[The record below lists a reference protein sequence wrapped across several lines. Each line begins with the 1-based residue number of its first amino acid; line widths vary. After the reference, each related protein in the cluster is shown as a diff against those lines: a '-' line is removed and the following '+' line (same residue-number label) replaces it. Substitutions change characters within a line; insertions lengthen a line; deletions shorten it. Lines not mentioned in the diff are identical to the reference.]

1 MNVIKTFDAAMLV
14 ANRLREIV
22 QTNDEL
28 RDKCKGECMVL
39 LGLEPLCRE
48 ASKQLNIEK
57 YSMDQ
62 KEARFFS
69 AFNKASAQESFHKA
83 YSTMF
88 ACMNN
93 SHFGIM
99 SSYNPKNGS
108 ENSNNRHGCLSFDV
122 TKETKLSKKGKGW
135 ARYHIAVLAG
145 SASEMINEQLAGL
158 GVEFLQDMVEK
169 HKFMPEEEIRV
180 SVLGA
185 MKRKMYSTPSTVQ
198 IVVNVD

>member
-1 MNVIKTFDAAMLV
+1 MNVIKTFDAAQLV

-39 LGLEPLCRE
+39 VGLEPLCRE
-48 ASKQLNIEK
+48 AAKQLKIEK
-57 YSMDQ
+57 FSLEQ
-62 KEARFFS
+62 KEARIFS
-69 AFNKASAQESFHKA
+69 TFSKASNQESFHKA
-83 YSTMF
+83 YSVMY

-93 SHFGIM
+93 SHFGVK
-99 SSYNPKNGS
+99 SSFDPKNGG
-108 ENSNNRHGCLSFDV
+108 ESNNNKHGCLSFDV
-122 TKETKLSKKGKGW
+122 TKETKLSKKGKAW
-135 ARYHIAVLAG
+135 ARYHIAVQAG
-145 SASEMINEQLAGL
+145 SASDMINEQLADL
-158 GVEFLQDMVEK
+158 GVGFLQDMVEK